1 MASRRFG
8 TALSVSPAD
17 EMRGA
22 DNREGKADARTGAKT
37 KRCLDMLDRK
47 VRLPSH
53 HPDAPALEP
62 PARKAR
68 VKRQR
73 TIDQHH
79 HGADVLAEHREHDG
93 RIRKDCRIVTGR
105 L

>member
-1 MASRRFG
+1 
-8 TALSVSPAD
+8 
-17 EMRGA
+17 
-22 DNREGKADARTGAKT
+22 
-37 KRCLDMLDRK
+37 MLDRK

-53 HPDAPALEP
+53 QPDAPALEP

-79 HGADVLAEHREHDG
+79 HGANVLGQRCEDDG
-93 RIRKDCRIVTGR
+93 RTRKDCRIVTGR